1 MFRLSELQQHL
12 ALMTTIWIFNMFEYI
27 LILLIVA
34 TLLFTVVEVSKIKK
48 ENKILKNE
56 IEDLKK
62 NINK

>member
-1 MFRLSELQQHL
+1 VLLRHL

-34 TLLFTVVEVSKIKK
+34 TLLLTVVEVSKIKR

-62 NINK
+62 NIKK

>member
-1 MFRLSELQQHL
+1 
-12 ALMTTIWIFNMFEYI
+12 MFEYI

-34 TLLFTVVEVSKIKK
+34 TLLLTVVEVSKLKK

>member
-1 MFRLSELQQHL
+1 
-12 ALMTTIWIFNMFEYI
+12 MFEYI

-34 TLLFTVVEVSKIKK
+34 TLLLTVVEVSKIKR

-62 NINK
+62 NIKK

>member
-1 MFRLSELQQHL
+1 LLRHL

>member
-1 MFRLSELQQHL
+1 M
-12 ALMTTIWIFNMFEYI
+12 IMFEYI

-34 TLLFTVVEVSKIKK
+34 TLLFTVVEVSKLKK

>member
-1 MFRLSELQQHL
+1 M
-12 ALMTTIWIFNMFEYI
+12 IMFEYI

-34 TLLFTVVEVSKIKK
+34 TLLLTVVEVSKLKK

>member
-1 MFRLSELQQHL
+1 
-12 ALMTTIWIFNMFEYI
+12 MTTIWIFNMFEYI

-34 TLLFTVVEVSKIKK
+34 TLLFTVVEVSKLKK

>member
-1 MFRLSELQQHL
+1 
-12 ALMTTIWIFNMFEYI
+12 MFEYI

-34 TLLFTVVEVSKIKK
+34 TLLLTVVEVSKLKK
-48 ENKILKNE
+48 ENKSIKNE

>member
-1 MFRLSELQQHL
+1 
-12 ALMTTIWIFNMFEYI
+12 MFEFI

-34 TLLFTVVEVSKIKK
+34 TLLFTVVEVSKLKK

>member
-1 MFRLSELQQHL
+1 M
-12 ALMTTIWIFNMFEYI
+12 IMFEYI

-34 TLLFTVVEVSKIKK
+34 TLLLTVVEVSKLKK
-48 ENKILKNE
+48 ENKSIKNE

>member
-1 MFRLSELQQHL
+1 M
-12 ALMTTIWIFNMFEYI
+12 EYI

-34 TLLFTVVEVSKIKK
+34 TLLFTVSEVSKLKK
-48 ENKILKNE
+48 ENKSIKNE

>member
-1 MFRLSELQQHL
+1 
-12 ALMTTIWIFNMFEYI
+12 MFEYI

-34 TLLFTVVEVSKIKK
+34 TLLFTVGEVSKLKK

>member
-1 MFRLSELQQHL
+1 
-12 ALMTTIWIFNMFEYI
+12 MFEYI

-34 TLLFTVVEVSKIKK
+34 TLLFTVVEVSKIKR

-62 NINK
+62 NFNK

>member
-1 MFRLSELQQHL
+1 
-12 ALMTTIWIFNMFEYI
+12 MFEYI

-34 TLLFTVVEVSKIKK
+34 TLLFTVVEVSKLKK
-48 ENKILKNE
+48 ENKSIKNE

>member
-1 MFRLSELQQHL
+1 M
-12 ALMTTIWIFNMFEYI
+12 IMFEYI

-34 TLLFTVVEVSKIKK
+34 TLLFTVVEVSKLKK

-56 IEDLKK
+56 VEDLKK